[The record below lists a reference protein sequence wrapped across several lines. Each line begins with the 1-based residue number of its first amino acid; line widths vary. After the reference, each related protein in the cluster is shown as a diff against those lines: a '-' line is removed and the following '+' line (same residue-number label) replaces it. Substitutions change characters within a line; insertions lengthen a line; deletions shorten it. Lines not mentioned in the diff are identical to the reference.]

1 MEPHLRPAN
10 DLRPGLLAA
19 KLCHVGRSRATLPA
33 HLLPSWH
40 GQVSHLSPGRALRAE
55 RGSVLWS
62 EDLLGHCLR
71 TQVALASTRNLG
83 S

>member
-1 MEPHLRPAN
+1 M
-10 DLRPGLLAA
+10 
-19 KLCHVGRSRATLPA
+19 TLPA

-71 TQVALASTRNLG
+71 TQVALAYTRNLG